1 MGNGRVVE
9 MLLMLNIHILSNAGR
24 RFPCSRQRLMQSV
37 KVVLDKTLQPING
50 TCFKVTV
57 LLKVTPAMNT

>member
-1 MGNGRVVE
+1 
-9 MLLMLNIHILSNAGR
+9 MLPMFNIHILSDAGR
-24 RFPCSRQRLMQSV
+24 HFPRSRQRLMQSV

-57 LLKVTPAMNT
+57 LLKVTPAANT